1 MPSLYQ
7 AHIQDFIIKLFT
19 SQTEVTWNYTDKI
32 FATLHKS
39 ETDARNKRRLIL
51 AKVKRINVQ
60 VTDILYI
67 ISCITSHR
75 MTSYHVILYHI
86 ISYHIIYHIY
96 HHIILYHISHNII
109 CIISYYIILYYII
122 LYYIILFSCLRLKTD
137 KCPISETVLIL

>member
-86 ISYHIIYHIY
+86 ISYHIISYIIY
-96 HHIILYHISHNII
+96 I
-109 CIISYYIILYYII
+109 IISYCIIYHIISYVSYHIILYYII
-122 LYYIILFSCLRLKTD
+122 LYYIILYYFHACAWRRTSVRFLK
-137 KCPISETVLIL
+137 LF